1 MAEAKT
7 KPTGASVAAFLAAIP
22 DEERRRDCRT
32 VAKLMEAATGAKPVM
47 WGTRIVGFGTYRYR
61 HESGREGDWPVI
73 GFSPRKNDLTLY
85 IMPGFAR
92 YADLLGR
99 LGRHKTSESCLY
111 LRKLADVDLEVLEAI
126 VGKAVAD
133 MAGKRV
139 DRPS

>member
-7 KPTGASVAAFLAAIP
+7 KPTAASVAAFLAAIP

-32 VAKLMEAATGAKPVM
+32 VAKLMQKATGAKPVL
-47 WGTRIVGFGTYRYR
+47 WGASMVGFGTYRYR
-61 HESGREGDWPVI
+61 YESGREGEWPVI
-73 GFSPRKNDLTLY
+73 GFSPRKSDLTLY
-85 IMPGFAR
+85 IMPGFSS
-92 YADLLGR
+92 YADLLAR
-99 LGRHKTSESCLY
+99 LGRHKTSVSCLY

-126 VGKAVAD
+126 IGKAVAD